1 MHMLLLRMH
10 SGTELPSTMAL
21 TKQPELLEEEA
32 AVPAAD
38 RWAST
43 IVGLPFESPHSLRKL
58 CIDQAEMSATQELAV
73 EQQKFKIRLANTE
86 DRRGSASL
94 LIQKMYSWRGYQA
107 NTVLE
112 GQPNRI
118 TLVAVANEQSIGTL
132 TLGFDSAIGLL
143 VDDLYKP
150 EIDTLR
156 AERRKVCEFTKLAV
170 DERIRSKRVLAS
182 LFHIAYVYA
191 RKIHQCQDIVI
202 EINPRHVRFYERMLG
217 FQRFGVEKLCERV
230 NAPAVLLRLDLEYA
244 RQQIAQFGG
253 KMERA
258 VHEKSLYPY
267 FFSQQ
272 DEDGITQRLSRP
284 N

>member
-1 MHMLLLRMH
+1 
-10 SGTELPSTMAL
+10 MAL
-21 TKQPELLEEEA
+21 TNKPQLLEELA
-32 AVPAAD
+32 APVDNAD

-73 EQQKFKIRLANTE
+73 EQQKFKIRLANTD

-94 LIQKMYSWRGYQA
+94 LIQKMYSWRGYQTH
-107 NTVLE
+107 NVLE

-132 TLGFDSAIGLL
+132 TLGFDSTIGLL

-150 EIDTLR
+150 EIDALR
-156 AERRKVCEFTKLAV
+156 AESRKVCEFTKLAI

-191 RKIHQCQDIVI
+191 RNIHQCQDIVI

-217 FQRFGVEKLCERV
+217 FKRLGAEKMCDRV
-230 NAPAVLLRLDLEYA
+230 HAPAVLLRLDLDYA
-244 RQQIAQFGG
+244 HEQITKFGG
-253 KMERA
+253 RMERA
-258 VHEKSLYPY
+258 IEEKSLYPY

-272 DEDGITQRLSRP
+272 DEDGISQRLSQP

>member
-1 MHMLLLRMH
+1 
-10 SGTELPSTMAL
+10 MAL
-21 TKQPELLEEEA
+21 TNKPQLLEELA
-32 AVPAAD
+32 APVDNAD

-43 IVGLPFESPHSLRKL
+43 IVGLTFESPHSLRKL

-73 EQQKFKIRLANTE
+73 EQQKFKIRLANTD

-94 LIQKMYSWRGYQA
+94 LIQKMYSWRGYQTH
-107 NTVLE
+107 NVLE

-132 TLGFDSAIGLL
+132 TLGFDSTIGLL

-150 EIDTLR
+150 EIDALR
-156 AERRKVCEFTKLAV
+156 AESRKVCEFTKLAI

-191 RKIHQCQDIVI
+191 RNIHQCQDIVI

-217 FQRFGVEKLCERV
+217 FKRLGAEKMCDRV
-230 NAPAVLLRLDLEYA
+230 HAPAVLLRLDLDYA
-244 RQQIAQFGG
+244 HEQITKFGG
-253 KMERA
+253 RMERA
-258 VHEKSLYPY
+258 IEEKSLYPY

-272 DEDGITQRLSRP
+272 DEDGISQRLSQP

>member
-1 MHMLLLRMH
+1 MLVLLSRVRRG
-10 SGTELPSTMAL
+10 SAYFDIMAL
-21 TKQPELLEEEA
+21 TKQSQVMEET
-32 AVPAAD
+32 AVPLAD

-107 NTVLE
+107 STVLE

-143 VDDLYKP
+143 VDDLYKD

-156 AERRKVCEFTKLAV
+156 SQRRKVCEFTKLAV

-191 RKIHQCQDIVI
+191 RNIHRCQDIVI

-217 FQRFGVEKLCERV
+217 FERLGEEKMCARV
-230 NAPAVLLRLDLEYA
+230 DAPAVLLRLDLEHA
-244 RQQIAQFGG
+244 HSQITKFGG
-253 KMERA
+253 RMEQA
-258 VHEKSLYPY
+258 TEEKSLYPY